1 MSLPLDKVLCGDA
14 LAVLRTLPDCCVHL
28 AVTSPPYNA
37 AMAYDGYPDDQPL
50 AEFLD
55 YLRAVFEQTRRVLA
69 SGGRLAVNAPNAVK
83 NRRSKRIH
91 YLGPRVAVMLEELG
105 LLPREWI
112 TWHKGRGPLHFQGN
126 NTAWGSW
133 RSPANNTFRPLSEAI
148 IVVSKD
154 CYRLD
159 GDKTRADITAAE
171 FKEWTKNVWYM
182 PNVTSKK
189 SHPAPFPRELP
200 TRLIKLYTYRG
211 NVVLD
216 MFNGTGST
224 TTAAQAL
231 GRHYIGIDQAA
242 PYCEIAR
249 QALQKERARL
259 LFEDTTGER

>member
-1 MSLPLDKVLCGDA
+1 MSFSLDKVLCGDA
-14 LAVLRTLPDCCVHL
+14 LGVLRTLPDASVHL

-37 AMAYDGYPDDQPL
+37 AMGYDGYDDDRPL
-50 AEFLD
+50 GQFLEFLRD
-55 YLRAVFEQTRRVLA
+55 VFAETRRVLV

-83 NRRSKRIH
+83 NRRSKAIH
-91 YLGPRVAVMLEELG
+91 YLSPRIAVMLEELG
-105 LLPREWI
+105 YLPREWI

-154 CYRLD
+154 TYRLD
-159 GDKTRADITAAE
+159 GDPSLADITGEE
-171 FKEWTKNVWYM
+171 FKAWTKNVWYM
-182 PNVTSKK
+182 PNYASKK
-189 SHPAPFPRELP
+189 EHPAPFPLELP

-224 TTAAQAL
+224 TTAAKQL
-231 GRHYIGIDQAA
+231 GRHFIGIDRAA
-242 PYCEIAR
+242 KYCRMAR
-249 QALQKERARL
+249 KALKEA
-259 LFEDTTGER
+259 